1 VPASSRRI
9 PLGAVLAL
17 LAVLTSLPL
26 AVFAGALI
34 YRTSKHQQ
42 EQVDRQNIEVA
53 RAISGAVDDEI
64 EHTEAALAVLAS
76 IVPSDPSGLEAFYRI
91 CEETVAM
98 QDWQAIRLA
107 TPSGDIVLSTDAR
120 FGAPVHASSPDWI
133 LHVAATAASA
143 VSTVR
148 MDPDLKQWIVAVGVP
163 VKKGGSVR
171 YVIGARLFTRGFSE
185 ILQRQ
190 QLPPGGIVTLL
201 DDTPVIVARTV
212 NEAANIGHAPSL
224 EFGQKIHAQPE
235 GASRATTLEGTPS
248 YTAWNRSAVTGWTV
262 GVGLP
267 VALVDRPI
275 SRSLFALIAGAL
287 SLMATGLVAAL
298 FVRRRLVDSQR
309 AIGDAARALARGE
322 PIAPRSSTIAEIQD
336 LSAALGEAARILETR
351 LRERDEAQQEAE
363 RQRSAALEREKAGRR
378 AAEALSRAKDEFVA
392 TVSHELRTP
401 LNAIFGWVTLLQ
413 TDTLDTARHKQGL
426 EVIHRNAAAQL
437 ALINDL
443 LDMSRVLRGTMRLDM
458 QPIDLGMVVDTA
470 IDALLPTAAAR
481 RITVNVSAPRGVL
494 VSGDHSRLQQIIFN
508 LVSNSLKFTPG
519 GGHIGVRLWTDRDEA
534 VLEVSDTGEGIA
546 AEFLPHVF
554 DRFRQEESHEGRP
567 HEGLGLVLSLVR
579 HLSELHGGTVAA
591 ESVGKG
597 QGATFRLRLPL
608 LGARTA
614 AAALAATAP
623 STADSVGR
631 PLSGARVLVVDDDA
645 DARELISM
653 VIRGAGGMTVAAASV
668 SEARD
673 AIDTGVPDA
682 IVSDIA
688 MPGGNGYEFARDL
701 RGDGRTDSLPL
712 VAVTAYTR
720 VEDRDRAIAAGF
732 DAHLGKPF
740 EPRALVGLIAGL
752 ILNAKQDSGSGPS
765 SHT

>member
-1 VPASSRRI
+1 MLAPRRI

-42 EQVDRQNIEVA
+42 EQIDRQNIEVA

-107 TPSGDIVLSTDAR
+107 TPSGDIVLSTDAP
-120 FGAPVHASSPDWI
+120 FGTAVHTRSADWI
-133 LHVAATAASA
+133 LRAAATAAS
-143 VSTVR
+143 SISSVR
-148 MDPDLKQWIVAVGVP
+148 MDPDLKRWIVAIGVP
-163 VKKGGSVR
+163 VKKGTSVR

-201 DDTPVIVARTV
+201 DDTPAIVARTV
-212 NEAANIGHAPSL
+212 NEAANIGHPPGL
-224 EFGQKIHAQPE
+224 EFGQKIYEQAE

-248 YTAWNRSAVTGWTV
+248 YTAWNRSTETGWTI

-275 SRSLFALIAGAL
+275 SRSLFALIAGAC
-287 SLMATGLVAAL
+287 SLMATGLIAAL
-298 FVRRRLVDSQR
+298 FVRRRLVESQR
-309 AIGDAARALARGE
+309 AIADAARALARGE
-322 PIAPRSSTIAEIQD
+322 PIAPRPSTIAEIQD
-336 LSAALGEAARILETR
+336 LSAALSEAARILETR

-363 RQRSAALEREKAGRR
+363 RQRSAALEREQAGRR

-413 TDTLDTARHKQGL
+413 TDTLDAARHKQGL

-458 QPIDLGMVVDTA
+458 QPIDLGMVVDAA
-470 IDALLPTAAAR
+470 IDALLPTAEAR
-481 RITVNVSAPRGVL
+481 RITVNVSAPRGTAL
-494 VSGDHSRLQQIIFN
+494 ISGDQSRVQQIIFN

-519 GGHIGVRLWTDRDEA
+519 AGRIDVRLWIDRDEA

-554 DRFRQEESHEGRP
+554 DRFRQEESHEARP
-567 HEGLGLVLSLVR
+567 HEGLGLGLSLVR
-579 HLSELHGGTVAA
+579 HLSELHGGTVTA
-591 ESVGKG
+591 ESAGKG
-597 QGATFRLRLPL
+597 QGAAFRLRLPL
-608 LGARTA
+608 LGARA
-614 AAALAATAP
+614 VATASTATVP
-623 STADSVGR
+623 STAGSVGR
-631 PLSGARVLVVDDDA
+631 PLNGARVLVVDDDA
-645 DARELISM
+645 DARDLISM

-668 SEARD
+668 SEAKD

-752 ILNAKQDSGSGPS
+752 ILNAKQDSGSRPS
-765 SHT
+765 SHS

>member
-1 VPASSRRI
+1 VPAQRRI
-9 PLGAVLAL
+9 PLGVVLAL

-107 TPSGDIVLSTDAR
+107 TPSGDIVLSTDAP
-120 FGAPVHASSPDWI
+120 FGAAVHTSSPDWI
-133 LHVAATAASA
+133 LRAAATAASA
-143 VSTVR
+143 ISSVR
-148 MDPDLKQWIVAVGVP
+148 KDPDLKQWIVAIGVP
-163 VKKGGSVR
+163 VKKGAAVR
-171 YVIGARLFTRGFSE
+171 YVIGARLFTKGFSE

-201 DDTPVIVARTV
+201 DDTSVIVARTV
-212 NEAANIGHAPSL
+212 NEAANIGRAPSL
-224 EFGQKIHAQPE
+224 EFGQKIHQQPE
-235 GASRATTLEGTPS
+235 GASRAITLEGTPS
-248 YTAWNRSAVTGWTV
+248 YTAWNRSTETGWTV

-275 SRSLFALIAGAL
+275 SRSLFALIAGAC

-298 FVRRRLVDSQR
+298 FVRRRLVESQR

-322 PIAPRSSTIAEIQD
+322 PIAPRPSAIAEIQD
-336 LSAALGEAARILETR
+336 LSAALGDAARILETR

-363 RQRSAALEREKAGRR
+363 RQRAAALEREQAGRR

-413 TDTLDTARHKQGL
+413 TDTLDPARHKQGL

-437 ALINDL
+437 ALIDDL

-554 DRFRQEESHEGRP
+554 DRFRQEESHPGRP
-567 HEGLGLVLSLVR
+567 HEGLGLGLSLVR
-579 HLSELHGGTVAA
+579 HLSELHGGSVTA
-591 ESVGKG
+591 ESAGKG
-597 QGATFRLRLPL
+597 QGASFRLRLPL
-608 LGARTA
+608 LGARPA
-614 AAALAATAP
+614 AAAVTATAP

-631 PLSGARVLVVDDDA
+631 PLNGARVLVVDDDA
-645 DARELISM
+645 DARDLISM
-653 VIRGAGGMTVAAASV
+653 MIRGAGGMTVAAASV
-668 SEARD
+668 SEAKD

-712 VAVTAYTR
+712 VAVTSYTR
-720 VEDRDRAIAAGF
+720 AEDRDRAIAAGF

-752 ILNAKQDSGSGPS
+752 ILHAKQDSGSRPS

>member
-1 VPASSRRI
+1 MPAPRRI

-76 IVPSDPSGLEAFYRI
+76 IVPSDPSGLEAFHRI

-107 TPSGDIVLSTDAR
+107 TPSGDIVLSTDAP
-120 FGAPVHASSPDWI
+120 FGAPVHTSSPDWI
-133 LHVAATAASA
+133 VHAAATAASA
-143 VSTVR
+143 ISSVR
-148 MDPDLKQWIVAVGVP
+148 MDPDLKQWIVAIGVP

-201 DDTPVIVARTV
+201 DDTPVIVGRTV
-212 NEAANIGHAPSL
+212 NEAASVGRPPTL
-224 EFGQKIHAQPE
+224 EFGQKIHEQPE

-248 YTAWNRSAVTGWTV
+248 YTAWNRSTQTGWTV

-275 SRSLFALIAGAL
+275 SRSLFALIAAAC

-298 FVRRRLVDSQR
+298 FVRRRLVESQR
-309 AIGDAARALARGE
+309 AIADAARALARGE
-322 PIAPRSSTIAEIQD
+322 PIAPRPSTIAEIQD

-413 TDTLDTARHKQGL
+413 TDTLDAARHKQGL

-470 IDALLPTAAAR
+470 IDALLPTAEAR
-481 RITVNVSAPRGVL
+481 RITVNVSAPRGAL
-494 VSGDHSRLQQIIFN
+494 VSGDQSRLQQIIFN

-519 GGHIGVRLWTDRDEA
+519 TGRIDVRLWTDRDEA

-567 HEGLGLVLSLVR
+567 HEGLGLGLSLVR
-579 HLSELHGGTVAA
+579 HLSELHGGTVTA
-591 ESVGKG
+591 ESAGKG
-597 QGATFRLRLPL
+597 QGAMFRLRLPL

-614 AAALAATAP
+614 TALTAP
-623 STADSVGR
+623 APSMADSVGR
-631 PLSGARVLVVDDDA
+631 PLNGARVLVVDDDA
-645 DARELISM
+645 DARDLISM

-668 SEARD
+668 SEAKD

-720 VEDRDRAIAAGF
+720 LEDRDRAIAAGF

-752 ILNAKQDSGSGPS
+752 ILNAKQDSGSRSS